1 MTAHPVMHVEAE
13 SPYTGRR
20 IKIGK
25 INSNSRGYL
34 PILRS
39 GVGCYRTV
47 RGTVSV
53 PDCKAAVQLLVLQW
67 LQREAEKGRLSPV
80 LRAQS
85 QAEMLLSAKLFG

>member
-1 MTAHPVMHVEAE
+1 MYVEAE

-20 IKIGK
+20 ITIGK
-25 INSNSRGYL
+25 IKPNSRGYL

-39 GVGCYRTV
+39 KDNLSYRTV

-53 PDCKAAVQLLVLQW
+53 SDCKAAVQLLVLQW

-85 QAEMLLSAKLFG
+85 QAGMLLSAKLLG